1 MYFVAKIFE
10 ISWVTLRMVL
20 EAVDFPMPNAFATF
34 LNLPS
39 YDKKYKVEGSY
50 FSKDIGLRNR
60 VVCF

>member
-1 MYFVAKIFE
+1 MANILK
-10 ISWVTLRMVL
+10 ISWVTLRMIL

-39 YDKKYKVEGSY
+39 SDKKYEVEGSY
-50 FSKDIGLRNR
+50 FSKDIGLPNR